1 MRPDPSDIAAR
12 RMRNARPWS
21 SSSAQP
27 LKPGHGKKVM
37 LAILVLIMIT
47 SLIIVIQNRDD
58 IGQHV
63 NRPISKVK
71 MDKQWQQVTEQE
83 IAQMITG
90 YMGVGFFNFDVIGVK
105 ETLEQHAWIREASIK
120 RIWPDSLLLK
130 ITEQV
135 AIALWDEDKL
145 LNQYGE
151 IIQPANA
158 RELNGLPILS
168 GPIDSQIEVME
179 QFQLMSQLLFSSGLR
194 LSGLTLS
201 RRGSWYLTL
210 NDSMQVAVGREQ
222 VIERL
227 QRFIEFYEAQPAA
240 QTAEFSS
247 VDLRYNNG
255 IAVENSR
262 EELAEVAVR

>member
-1 MRPDPSDIAAR
+1 MRPDPSDIIAR
-12 RMRNARPWS
+12 RMRNARPRS
-21 SSSAQP
+21 SSNAQP
-27 LKPGHGKKVM
+27 LKPGSGAKMM
-37 LAILVLIMIT
+37 LAILGLLMIT
-47 SLIIVIQNRDD
+47 SLILVIQNRDD
-58 IGQHV
+58 IGQYI

-90 YMGVGFFNFDVIGVK
+90 YMGAGFFNFDVIGVK
-105 ETLEQHAWIREASIK
+105 ETLEKHAWIREASIQ
-120 RIWPDSLLLK
+120 RIWPDSLLLR

>member
-27 LKPGHGKKVM
+27 LKPGHGKKLM

-47 SLIIVIQNRDD
+47 SLIFVIQNRDD

-120 RIWPDSLLLK
+120 RIWADSLLLR

-194 LSGLTLS
+194 LRGLTLS

-255 IAVENSR
+255 IAVENSH